1 MMCEA
6 PLDRVAARGGLG
18 RVSWFWVAAV
28 ALVAALVGLGWNWW
42 RHQPVPVAE
51 ALTPTRALAA
61 TTTLTPSPVVTP
73 SATAS
78 PVTPTPSPTPIIH
91 VVQPGETVMG
101 IATYYGSDPD
111 AVMAAN
117 GLDQESA
124 RLLHSGQEL
133 VIPST
138 GPVGGSLPNGNAQPP
153 QIVHV
158 VLAGDTLSSNAVQ
171 YDASLDAIMAVNEL
185 SSVDLI
191 YAGQSIIV
199 PLNPPTATP
208 PPTSTPTP
216 TGTPRPPYVSPDLLF
231 PANGQVFERQNA
243 AIVLTW
249 TSVGILSDAEMYLAT
264 LQVPGRIDPVTH
276 ATQSTS
282 WRLPA
287 DLWPTGRRHDLS
299 WQVMVVKQENP
310 GSDEPPVWLPLSDP
324 SDTRSFVWR

>member
-1 MMCEA
+1 
-6 PLDRVAARGGLG
+6 VAVVALL
-18 RVSWFWVAAV
+18 AAV
-28 ALVAALVGLGWNWW
+28 VGLGWNWW
-42 RHQPVPVAE
+42 RYQPAPVAE

-73 SATAS
+73 TATAS
-78 PVTPTPSPTPIIH
+78 PTTPTPSPTPIIH
-91 VVQPGETVMG
+91 VVQSGETVMG
-101 IATYYGSDPD
+101 IASHYGIDPD
-111 AVMAAN
+111 TVMAAN

-138 GPVGGSLPNGNAQPP
+138 GPVGGPLPGGNAQGP

-158 VLAGDTLSSNAVQ
+158 VQTGDTLSSIAVQ
-171 YDASLDAIMAVNEL
+171 YDASLDAIMAVNDL

-216 TGTPRPPYVSPDLLF
+216 TSTPGPPYVSPDLLF
-231 PANGQVFERQNA
+231 PANGQVFERQDA

-249 TSVGILSDAEMYLAT
+249 TSVGILSDNEMYLVT

-276 ATQSTS
+276 ATQATS
-282 WRLPA
+282 WRLPS
-287 DLWPTGRRHDLS
+287 DLWPTGRQHDLT
-299 WQVMVVKQENP
+299 WQVTVVKQENP
-310 GSDEPPVWLPLSDP
+310 GSDEPAVWHPLSDP
-324 SDTRSFVWR
+324 SDTRALVWR